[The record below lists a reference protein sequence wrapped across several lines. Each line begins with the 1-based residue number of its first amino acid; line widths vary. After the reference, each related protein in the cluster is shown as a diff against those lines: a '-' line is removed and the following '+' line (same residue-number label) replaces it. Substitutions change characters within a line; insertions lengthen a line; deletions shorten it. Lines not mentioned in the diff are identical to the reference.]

1 MNLTRRDFL
10 KMFGLSAAA
19 LGLGAKFPAAPLALA
34 PSRAPIVPHSG
45 NAMLMDT
52 TKCVGCKSCQLACK
66 KKNGLPTD
74 DQPVSLCATALCYVD
89 MKNVSP
95 DPRKPVIQPI
105 KRQCMN
111 CNDPAC
117 VSACTVGALQK
128 LPTGPVV
135 YDSSRCIGCR
145 YCMYACPFG
154 IPTFEWDKQFSL
166 MKKCNQCADLQ
177 AAGQLPACAKA
188 CPTGA
193 IQYGRRDELLTI
205 ARQRINDPQGKYV
218 KHIYGE
224 TEVGGTSMLYLAAVP
239 FQALGLPALPDVSPA
254 EASQM
259 IMHSTPLVAATVA
272 TVLTGLYVITRRLT
286 PSAATV
292 PVHPHAGGN

>member
-1 MNLTRRDFL
+1 MPLLAL
-10 KMFGLSAAA
+10 KPEECSGCRTCELICALHTYQENNPANAA
-19 LGLGAKFPAAPLALA
+19 LRVRGLFPAPGHYEL
-34 PSRAPIVPHSG
+34 R
-45 NAMLMDT
+45 T
-52 TKCVGCKSCQLACK
+52 C
-66 KKNGLPTD
+66 
-74 DQPVSLCATALCYVD
+74 DQCGD
-89 MKNVSP
+89 
-95 DPRKPVIQPI
+95 
-105 KRQCMN
+105 
-111 CNDPAC
+111 
-117 VSACTVGALQK
+117 
-128 LPTGPVV
+128 
-135 YDSSRCIGCR
+135 
-145 YCMYACPFG
+145 
-154 IPTFEWDKQFSL
+154 
-166 MKKCNQCADLQ
+166 
-177 AAGQLPACAKA
+177 CAKA

-259 IMHSTPLVAATVA
+259 IMHSTPFVAATVA